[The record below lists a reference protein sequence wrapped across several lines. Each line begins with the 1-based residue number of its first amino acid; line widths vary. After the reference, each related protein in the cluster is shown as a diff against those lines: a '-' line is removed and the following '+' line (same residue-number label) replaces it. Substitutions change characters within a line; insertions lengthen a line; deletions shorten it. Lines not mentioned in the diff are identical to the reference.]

1 MGDKENVSQFLHAF
15 RQKAKVFGMVFRDD
29 RGKNIQTLA
38 DLEITSKYREDVI
51 MGLAPEDYI
60 AGPVD
65 DTLNRLT
72 PLWVFG
78 RKVKNRDVYIKISM
92 GLSNTSAVCISFH
105 IAEHELKYKFK

>member
-1 MGDKENVSQFLHAF
+1 MEDKENVSHFLYAF
-15 RQKAKVFGMVFRDD
+15 RQKAKVFGIVFRDD
-29 RGKNIQTLA
+29 RGKNTQTLA

-51 MGLAPEDYI
+51 MGLVPDDYI

-65 DTLNRLT
+65 DTLNRYT
-72 PLWVFG
+72 PMWVFG

-105 IAEHELKYKFK
+105 IAERELKYKFK